1 MTLVDRRVMY
11 LSLHK
16 APEPLKSNFCLIRV
30 VPPSLSLLVVFVAQ
44 IDVPV
49 ALTSR

>member
-1 MTLVDRRVMY
+1 MTLVGGRVMN
-11 LSLHK
+11 LSLHE

-44 IDVPV
+44 TNVSV